1 MAEIPEK
8 STPFIPSDMPVL
20 DEIPLAVD
28 RRFQR
33 APVLPTDSEKTET
46 DDEIEIVEVRKGK
59 PMASRRSNRVA
70 SQGPRKN
77 SEEKES
83 VKRTENVKAKESVKK
98 KVEEKVSVS
107 DHKEPRSKK
116 KHDKDAGE
124 DELLSEMLKKAKM
137 TKKAAEE
144 CEKLRQQAKRKGD
157 SRGVDPS
164 AEKKQ
169 KTKKGK
175 EEKRK
180 EKEVYFDSSDSDD
193 EGLMVKALPI
203 DVIWK
208 KRVIRSKIVREGWMS
223 DNGLNNVMELIKRQK
238 WENLFKKR
246 LLVHVDA
253 VKEFYAKMT
262 VIHLK
267 KKDVVKSSVKGIS
280 IEFDHERL
288 AAILDVP
295 GRTGICEY
303 IKEVWEESRYTKPL
317 EITRRFANDA
327 TIMKARRVQSVEM
340 KPSQRFIHFLVMK
353 NVIPRFGKR
362 DTSSF
367 LDLTY
372 MDHLMA
378 RRLVNPPRVMMR
390 HMSYVISMKDHELP
404 YGDWLTLVFEAFGVP
419 LVIKKGEEPK
429 KYDFFKDTFLTI
441 GENRR
446 RDDDEATPEEEAE
459 GDDEGNKD
467 DFDREAII
475 DEATA
480 EGESGRRAD
489 DETPSRLASPSFI
502 FDSAKDQELAG
513 VDPRVL
519 QREMLEFRSSSA
531 EFERKGPTGFMMN
544 WRRPKL
550 RMPNF

>member
-1 MAEIPEK
+1 
-8 STPFIPSDMPVL
+8 
-20 DEIPLAVD
+20 
-28 RRFQR
+28 
-33 APVLPTDSEKTET
+33 
-46 DDEIEIVEVRKGK
+46 
-59 PMASRRSNRVA
+59 
-70 SQGPRKN
+70 
-77 SEEKES
+77 
-83 VKRTENVKAKESVKK
+83 
-98 KVEEKVSVS
+98 
-107 DHKEPRSKK
+107 
-116 KHDKDAGE
+116 
-124 DELLSEMLKKAKM
+124 MLKKAKM

-164 AEKKQ
+164 SEKKQ
-169 KTKKGK
+169 KTEKGK
-175 EEKRK
+175 EEKKK

-193 EGLMVKALPI
+193 EGLMIKALPI

-223 DNGLNNVMELIKRQK
+223 DNGLNNVIELIKRQR

-267 KKDVVKSSVKGIS
+267 KKDIVKSKVRGVE
-280 IEFDHERL
+280 IEFDHEKL
-288 AAILDVP
+288 ATILGIP
-295 GRTGICEY
+295 GKNGICEY
-303 IKEVWEESRYTKPL
+303 IKEVWEESKYTKPL

-327 TIMKARRVQSVEM
+327 TIMKARRVQSIEM

-378 RRLVNPPRVMMR
+378 RRGR
-390 HMSYVISMKDHELP
+390 
-404 YGDWLTLVFEAFGVP
+404 G
-419 LVIKKGEEPK
+419 
-429 KYDFFKDTFLTI
+429 
-441 GENRR
+441 
-446 RDDDEATPEEEAE
+446 E

-475 DEATA
+475 DEATV
-480 EGESGRRAD
+480 EGESESD
-489 DETPSRLASPSFI
+489 DQFYDAQVGEEEPVTETPAAPAVPASS
-502 FDSAKDQELAG
+502 SAQQKDQEPAG
-513 VDPRVL
+513 VDPSGLTGRDADFL
-519 QREMLEFRSSSA
+519 KFQA
-531 EFERKGPTGFMMN
+531 EFERKRANKFHDELEKAKAEN
-544 WRRPKL
+544 AKL
-550 RMPNF
+550 LALLHQAQTKPHP